1 MTSQDRIITF
11 LRARPLVGLRITD
24 SLRDGGARVTR
35 AAVQVHHADE
45 KKQATV
51 LGSCVTG

>member
-35 AAVQVHHADE
+35 AAVQAHRADE
-45 KKQATV
+45 KKRATAP
-51 LGSCVTG
+51 GSWVTG